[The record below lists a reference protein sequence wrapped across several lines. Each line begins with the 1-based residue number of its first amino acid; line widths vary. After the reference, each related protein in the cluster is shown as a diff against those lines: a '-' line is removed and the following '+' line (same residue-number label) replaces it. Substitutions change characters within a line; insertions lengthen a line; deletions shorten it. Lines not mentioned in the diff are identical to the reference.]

1 MPPPPRA
8 DGVNYFL
15 LGSAAIIC
23 IFHLA
28 VLDVAGGR
36 EGVGGG
42 IAVKHFSLCLSTFRW
57 EEKKKIIIKKICGSF
72 HLGRF

>member
-1 MPPPPRA
+1 MLLPPRA

-28 VLDVAGGR
+28 VLDAAGGR
-36 EGVGGG
+36 EEGHGNTF
-42 IAVKHFSLCLSTFRW
+42 HFVSQLSD
-57 EEKKKIIIKKICGSF
+57 KGKKIK
-72 HLGRF
+72 